1 MTMFSIFGAN
11 CHFFVGTATQA
22 LAGVKGG
29 RVVSY
34 SRGSGYGCHRTD
46 SAVLEFDL
54 VSSDVAAEV
63 IELAR
68 LKYFRCELKDSSPE
82 APAPAPALVPV
93 DLSVLDLSV
102 PKLEAALG
110 TGKHDADLDA
120 LLEAERAGK
129 TRKTAVQALE
139 ARKALS
145 K

>member
-1 MTMFSIFGAN
+1 MTTFSIFGAN
-11 CHFFVGTATQA
+11 CHNFVGTAIQA
-22 LAGVKGG
+22 LGGVTGG

-34 SRGSGYGCHRTD
+34 SRGSGYGSHRTD
-46 SAVLEFDL
+46 VAILEFDL
-54 VSSDVAAEV
+54 VSSDVSAEV

-68 LKYFRCELKDSSPE
+68 LKHFRCKLQEAAPSSS
-82 APAPAPALVPV
+82 ASV

-102 PKLEAALG
+102 PKLEAALK

-120 LLEAERAGK
+120 LLTAERAGK

>member
-1 MTMFSIFGAN
+1 MTTFSIFGAN
-11 CHFFVGTATQA
+11 CHFFVGTAIQA
-22 LAGVKGG
+22 LAGVTGG

-34 SRGSGYGCHRTD
+34 SRGSGYDHRTD
-46 SAVLEFDL
+46 VAILEFDL

-68 LKYFRCELKDSSPE
+68 LKYFSCELREAAPSSS
-82 APAPAPALVPV
+82 APV

-102 PKLEAALG
+102 PKLEAALK

-120 LLEAERAGK
+120 LLTAERAGK

-139 ARKALS
+139 VRKAGTREA
-145 K
+145 